1 MKYNLLNAVAYEV
14 TNILI
19 DFNSKWKH
27 NQWIKII
34 RDHCFHD
41 WVEWRTERTMASV
54 DAQVAELQKKM
65 EEEDT
70 KRFITPIIIEHEPD
84 GSKAQQLLGGEL
96 QIKAPWVD
104 SNHKD

>member
-1 MKYNLLNAVAYEV
+1 MKYKLINAIAYEV

-19 DFNSKWKH
+19 DFDPKWRH
-27 NQWIKII
+27 NQWIKMI
-34 RDHCFHD
+34 RDYCLHD
-41 WVEWRTERTMASV
+41 WVQWKTERTMASV
-54 DAQVAELQKKM
+54 DAQVTKLQKKM

-70 KRFITPIIIEHEPD
+70 KQFVTPIIIEHEPD

-104 SNHKD
+104 SNSKD